1 MCEGEI
7 YSAACQGDWGRRM
20 IWNIIDRRERRY
32 RWKRVNAIIEPTSH
46 DNCCQ
51 DSDQAEEDPD
61 AAIYEQREGI
71 SLAKAVEWADAK
83 PYRVTLYLYD
93 EGSGTA

>member
-7 YSAACQGDWGRRM
+7 YSAACQGDRGRQM
-20 IWNIIDRRERRY
+20 IWNIVDRRERCY

-61 AAIYEQREGI
+61 AAVYEQREGI
-71 SLAKAVEWADAK
+71 SLTKAVAWADAK

-93 EGSGTA
+93 EGCGTT

>member
-7 YSAACQGDWGRRM
+7 YSAVCNCRIGEADDR
-20 IWNIIDRRERRY
+20 NIIDRRERHY

-61 AAIYEQREGI
+61 AAVYEQREGI
-71 SLAKAVEWADAK
+71 SLAKAVGWADAK

-93 EGSGTA
+93 EGCGTT